1 MPTTTELR
9 AANEGSATYAFAYQ
23 AVQEKAPSASGVYTI
38 YTSQRWL
45 YVGESDDVQR
55 SLFGHLNEPGPCLE
69 QWGPLSFSFEVIPAP
84 DRVARQQTLITT
96 LAPACNL
103 AASSKGIAPRSQSR
117 PAPAARSGPRP
128 AE

>member
-55 SLFGHLNEPGPCLE
+55 SLFGHLNEPGTCLE
-69 QWGPLSFSFEVIPAP
+69 QRGPLSFSFEVIPAA
-84 DRVARQQTLITT
+84 DRVARQQTLIAT
-96 LAPACNL
+96 LAPACNP
-103 AASSKGIAPRSQSR
+103 AASSSRVLKNDGSAPDCLCR
-117 PAPAARSGPRP
+117 
-128 AE
+128 